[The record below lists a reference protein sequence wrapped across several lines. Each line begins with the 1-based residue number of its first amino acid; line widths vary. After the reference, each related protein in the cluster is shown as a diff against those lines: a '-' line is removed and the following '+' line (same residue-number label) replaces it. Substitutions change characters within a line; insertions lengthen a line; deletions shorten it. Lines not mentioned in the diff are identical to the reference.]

1 MTGLATLMPGFEGPE
16 LPAWVERRLREGM
29 GGVCL
34 FGTNVHSPAQLRA
47 LTQAIHVANPHAI
60 IAIDEEGGD
69 VSRLYQSQG
78 SPFPGNA
85 ILGRL
90 GDATLTETVGAQVG
104 WELRAAGVDLTMAPD
119 VDVNSN
125 PLNPVIG
132 VRSFG
137 ADAEVAG
144 VHGAAWTRGVQSTG
158 IAACAKHFPG
168 HGDTAQ
174 DSHVSLPT
182 VTADEATVRA
192 RELAPFVAAIEAGTL
207 TLMSSHILVPALDAT
222 APATFSRP
230 ILRDLLR
237 GELGFEGVV
246 VSDAL
251 DMAGASGG
259 RGIPAAAVLAIHGG
273 CDFLCIGTAN
283 TDEQITAILA
293 AFDEAVAEGDL
304 DAADLERAVRRVQD
318 LGASLAAARSERPV
332 PEGLRVGQV
341 PGLEAPRVRDAF
353 EVTDAAAHALSTGRE
368 VAWVR
373 LEPAANIAVGASP
386 WGPFALGI
394 EPVATVRPGDDPADA
409 VAAIPAGALAVVVGK
424 DNHRHAFAR
433 EAIDALRAAV
443 PTLAVDMGWP
453 DVSAGYADVATYG
466 ASRLVGEALLEAVA
480 S

>member
-1 MTGLATLMPGFEGPE
+1 MTALATLMPGFEGPV
-16 LPAWVERRLREGM
+16 LPEWVERRLREGM

-34 FGTNVHSPAQLRA
+34 FGTNVHSPEQLRA
-47 LTQAIHVANPHAI
+47 LTGAIHDANPHAV

-90 GDATLTETVGAQVG
+90 DDVRLTERVGAQVG

-137 ADAEVAG
+137 ADADSAG
-144 VHGAAWTRGVQSTG
+144 RHGAAWTRGVQSTG

-182 VTADEATVRA
+182 VTADAATVRA
-192 RELAPFVAAIEAGTL
+192 RELAPFVEAIEAGTL

-237 GELGFEGVV
+237 GELGFTGVV

-293 AFDEAVAEGDL
+293 AFDEAIADGDL
-304 DAADLERAVRRVQD
+304 DAHDLESAVRRVQE
-318 LGASLAAARSERPV
+318 LGAALAAARAERPLPGDLRAGSV
-332 PEGLRVGQV
+332 LGLD
-341 PGLEAPRVRDAF
+341 AARVRDAF
-353 EVTDAAAHALSTGRE
+353 VLTDAAAHELSEGRD

-386 WGPFALGI
+386 WGPFAERI

-409 VAAIPAGALAVVVGK
+409 VAAIPAGTLAVVVGK

-433 EAIDALRAAV
+433 DAIDALRAAV
-443 PTLAVDMGWP
+443 PTVAVDMGWP
-453 DVSAGYADVATYG
+453 DASTGYADIATYG

-480 S
+480 E